1 MFLGGNT
8 LSRNLELLDTFPKI
22 LRDNSTV
29 FADKAAIRE
38 KEYGIWQTWS
48 WNDFYNNAQILAHG
62 FKKNGI
68 KRGDKVAI
76 IGDNRPKL
84 YLTIAA
90 SQLLGAIPV
99 PCYQDSVADEILYIL
114 DHAEVNIVV
123 VENQEQVDKVLEVI
137 DRLPKLNLIMYDDPS
152 GLENYD
158 NKNILPLSNILDSE
172 EKVSSSWVDE
182 EIGKTSKDDLAIMLY
197 TSGTTGRPKGV
208 LLSYNNLISVTGK
221 ACEIEKFSVDDEVV
235 AYLPMAWVGD
245 NIFCVAQSYIA
256 GFCVN
261 CPESRDTLAIDLREI
276 GPTYYFAPPMVWEAM
291 LTQLMVRMQDAA

>member
-48 WNDFYNNAQILAHG
+48 WNDFYNNAQILAYG

-172 EKVSSSWVDE
+172 EEVSSSWIDE
-182 EIGKTSKDDLAIMLY
+182 EIGKLKLESMGIKIDKLDKEQKKYLN
-197 TSGTTGRPKGV
+197 SWQHGT
-208 LLSYNNLISVTGK
+208 
-221 ACEIEKFSVDDEVV
+221 
-235 AYLPMAWVGD
+235 
-245 NIFCVAQSYIA
+245 
-256 GFCVN
+256 
-261 CPESRDTLAIDLREI
+261 
-276 GPTYYFAPPMVWEAM
+276 
-291 LTQLMVRMQDAA
+291 

>member
-48 WNDFYNNAQILAHG
+48 WNDFYNNAQILAYG

-99 PCYQDSVADEILYIL
+99 PCYLDSVADEI
-114 DHAEVNIVV
+114 
-123 VENQEQVDKVLEVI
+123 
-137 DRLPKLNLIMYDDPS
+137 
-152 GLENYD
+152 
-158 NKNILPLSNILDSE
+158 
-172 EKVSSSWVDE
+172 
-182 EIGKTSKDDLAIMLY
+182 
-197 TSGTTGRPKGV
+197 
-208 LLSYNNLISVTGK
+208 
-221 ACEIEKFSVDDEVV
+221 
-235 AYLPMAWVGD
+235 
-245 NIFCVAQSYIA
+245 
-256 GFCVN
+256 
-261 CPESRDTLAIDLREI
+261 
-276 GPTYYFAPPMVWEAM
+276 
-291 LTQLMVRMQDAA
+291 